1 MEQDVSGK
9 IKGTAAVLSDRLVE
23 EEKEEEEEDI

>member
-9 IKGTAAVLSDRLVE
+9 IQGTAAVLSDRLVE
-23 EEKEEEEEDI
+23 EEGEEEEDI

>member
-23 EEKEEEEEDI
+23 EEEEEDI